1 MLDIVSLP
9 QSVGTMS
16 AHESRSAKYTHLPT
30 SQVIEYMRQAD
41 FVPVHAVE
49 TKARKEHKRGFQKHM
64 LRFRHEGRNALVGD
78 SLPEIVVI
86 NSHDGS
92 TGLQLWSGVFR
103 MVCSNGMVVASET
116 YGKISLPHR
125 GDLQGKVIDASYK
138 VIDNAKKALVGVQ
151 EWSKIEMSRMDQ
163 LDFAAAALITRYDDL
178 KASPV
183 RPQEILQVNRIE
195 DQGSDLWT
203 IFNVVQENLTR
214 GGIGGIKKLDNGRY
228 GYRSVRPVR
237 GVGRNVELNADLWR
251 LADSYAKVA

>member
-1 MLDIVSLP
+1 MLDIVSMP
-9 QSVGTMS
+9 QSVQALT
-16 AHESRSAKYTHLPT
+16 AHQSRSAKYTHLPT
-30 SQVIEYMRQAD
+30 SKVIEYMRQAD
-41 FVPVHAVE
+41 FLPVQAVE
-49 TKARKEHKRGFQKHM
+49 TRARKEHKRGFQKHM
-64 LRFRHEGRNALVGD
+64 IRFRHEGSNVMVND
-78 SLPEIVVI
+78 SFPEIVVI

-116 YGKISLPHR
+116 YGKVSLPHR
-125 GDLQGKVIDASYK
+125 GDLQSKVIDASYT

-151 EWSKIEMSRMDQ
+151 EWTKINMSRKYQ
-163 LDFAAAALITRYDDL
+163 LDFAAAALVTRYDDL

-183 RPQEILQVNRIE
+183 QPHEILQVNRAE

-203 IFNVVQENLTR
+203 IFNVVQENLIR

>member
-1 MLDIVSLP
+1 MLDIVSMP
-9 QSVGTMS
+9 QSVQAMA
-16 AHESRSAKYTHLPT
+16 AHESRSPKYTHLPT
-30 SQVIEYMRQAD
+30 AKVIEYMREAD

-49 TKARKEHKRGFQKHM
+49 TKARKADKRGFQKHM
-64 LRFRHEGRNALVGD
+64 IRFRHQGLTALVGD

-116 YGKISLPHR
+116 YGKVSLPHR

-138 VIDNAKKALVGVQ
+138 VIDNANKALIGVQ
-151 EWSKIEMSRMDQ
+151 EWTKIDLDRSAQ
-163 LDFAAAALITRYDDL
+163 LDFAAAALMARYDDL

-183 RPQEILQVNRIE
+183 QPWSLLESRRSE
-195 DQGSDLWT
+195 DEANDLWT
-203 IFNVVQENLTR
+203 VFNKVQENLIR
-214 GGIGGIKKLDNGRY
+214 GGVGGLKKLDNGRH
-228 GYRSVRPVR
+228 GWRTVRPVR

-251 LADSYAKVA
+251 LADSFAQVA